1 MELLTL
7 QQTCLLFIV
16 LHIDEIPIA
25 TLRLLPVR
33 LRCEI
38 LHALQPC
45 DIWRLERTPFVE
57 GLHTNLVWCH
67 IYEKCSLKQIAQ
79 VLCRCAHRR
88 GTTVRS
94 STTSYFAKYPCICQ
108 TPHDIQEEVGED
120 HSDVPSHLGGS
131 RVCEH
136 SVPCQNSDQQLLSWR
151 ECVINILCSLI
162 LSNVKVGTHHFGVKP
177 PPCEINFK
185 QTSLHSLYVALQII
199 FAGHI
204 MITQEDASSRKKFTF
219 NSLAIKNSPHHA
231 VPNRINR
238 LLQRLEDSLKKKT
251 HLHVLIRT
259 LVTECEIF
267 PTNLCI
273 NDAPVTGESL
283 SHQQLWTECNSTHLL
298 KQFLGRVES
307 LKLCYRDEIPK
318 FSCGYFVTECIT
330 KLPESN
336 LGSLVIVI
344 NERTTQSRGHPEICK
359 TVLTSLAPLLSSNL
373 DNGGGSGYSSLA
385 NFQVLSNYRV
395 ESSKFNNAV
404 ATKGLMQVSA
414 NQKCLRSLVVAGC
427 WGFQSKMGTHVLT
440 GFCHS
445 LLLSSHLRF
454 IHLRDLDISLSLVQL
469 FLRLF
474 LHSQAPHEQV
484 FVLQSVWMHETSI
497 GCDLDGLVEIPD
509 NPNHTVDD
517 ARKKSLHFLSMH
529 IPNSFIAWLSTLPVL
544 MLNDLQLSDIQYDPD
559 MLPGGMI
566 GAIANHCY
574 SFVEKVSVSCHT
586 TDCPNEMLD
595 VLLEKSDTLQS
606 LTLVEPKPNLI
617 RILISG
623 LNALKHH
630 PKSTLHHLTVKKAH
644 FEQHNQLCQDFLDSL
659 LGLSDL
665 VITLTDTRMSSDY
678 KCMFERLPNAVIL

>member
-16 LHIDEIPIA
+16 LHLDEIPTA

-38 LHALQPC
+38 LNALQPC

-79 VLCRCAHRR
+79 ALCRCTQRR

-94 STTSYFAKYPCICQ
+94 STTSNCAKYPCICQ
-108 TPHDIQEEVGED
+108 APHEIQEEVGEN
-120 HSDVPSHLGGS
+120 HSVATGHLEGS
-131 RVCEH
+131 RVCDN
-136 SVPCQNSDQQLLSWR
+136 SLPCQPNSTQQLLSWR
-151 ECVINILCSLI
+151 ECVINIICSLI
-162 LSNVKVGTHHFGVKP
+162 LSNAKVGTQHFGVKQ
-177 PPCEINFK
+177 PCEIRFK
-185 QTSLHSLYVALQII
+185 QSFLHSLYVALQII
-199 FAGHI
+199 FGGHI
-204 MITQEDASSRKKFTF
+204 KITQDDVSSRKRFTF
-219 NSLAIKNSPHHA
+219 NSLAIKYGPHYA
-231 VPNRINR
+231 VPTRINR
-238 LLQRLEDSLKKKT
+238 LLQRLEDSLKQKT
-251 HLHVLIRT
+251 HLHVLIST

-273 NDAPVTGESL
+273 NDAPVTDESQ
-283 SHQQLWTECNSTHLL
+283 SHQQLWTEYNSTHLL
-298 KQFLGRVES
+298 RQFLSRVEN
-307 LKLCYRDEIPK
+307 LKLCYRDAIPK
-318 FSCGYFVTECIT
+318 FSCGYFVTECVT

-336 LGSLVIVI
+336 LESFVIVI
-344 NERTTQSRGHPEICK
+344 NERTTQSRGHPQMCK
-359 TVLTSLAPLLSSNL
+359 TLLTSLAPLLSSNL
-373 DNGGGSGYSSLA
+373 ENGGGIGYSNLT

-414 NQKCLRSLVVAGC
+414 NQKRLESLVVAGC
-427 WGFQSKMGTHVLT
+427 WGFQLKMGMHVLT
-440 GFCHS
+440 DFCHS

-454 IHLRDLDISLSLVQL
+454 IYLRDLDISLSLVQL

-509 NPNHTVDD
+509 NPYHIVGDV
-517 ARKKSLHFLSMH
+517 RKKSLHFLSMH
-529 IPNSFIAWLSTLPVL
+529 IPNSFLVWLSTLPVL
-544 MLNDLQLSDIQYDPD
+544 MLKDLQLSDIQYDPD

-566 GAIANHCY
+566 GAIANHRH
-574 SFVEKVSVSCHT
+574 SFVENVSVSCHT
-586 TDCPNEMLD
+586 TDCPSEMLD

-644 FEQHNQLCQDFLDSL
+644 FEHDQLCQDFVDSL

-665 VITLTDTRMSSDY
+665 LVTLTDTRMSSDY
-678 KCMFERLPNAVIL
+678 KCMFERLPNTVIL